1 VLPSLK
7 RKERGLALL
16 KDPAD
21 TRVLLCG
28 AQVPFF
34 SGGAERLISSLNES
48 LRSSGYQVD
57 VTLVPFKWYP
67 NRNIFH
73 HALAWRLLDLSEA
86 HGVEIDILIATKFP
100 SYLARHKNKV
110 VWLVHQFRQV
120 YDFYGTIYSGFD
132 SASKEDN
139 EIREMIM
146 KMDRLALSE
155 ARALF
160 AISRNVAER
169 LERYSGLLAKP
180 LYPPLLHPE
189 RYYSEGYEDFILSS
203 SRLEEDKRIDL
214 LIRSLPHTNRRIKA
228 KIVGRGTKREKL
240 EQLARELGVLNRVD
254 FLGFVPEEE
263 LYRLYANAFAV
274 YFCPLDEDYG
284 YVTVEAFTSKKPV
297 ITGGDS
303 GGILEFV
310 EDGETGFVCRP
321 QPKEIAKK
329 IDLLF
334 ENKDLARRLGEAGY
348 QRVRD
353 ISWEKTI
360 KTLISAAS

>member
-1 VLPSLK
+1 LV
-7 RKERGLALL
+7 LL
-16 KDPAD
+16 KAPAD

-34 SGGAERLISSLNES
+34 RGGAEQLISSLSEH
-48 LRSSGYQVD
+48 LRRLGYQVD
-57 VTLVPFKWYP
+57 VTQLPFKWYP

-86 HGVEIDILIATKFP
+86 HGVSIDILIATKFP

-132 SASKEDN
+132 AHSKEDN
-139 EIREMIM
+139 EIREMII
-146 KMDRLALSE
+146 KMDKLALSE

-169 LERYSGLLAKP
+169 LERYNGLKAEP
-180 LYPPLLHPE
+180 LYPPLPHPE
-189 RYYSEGYEDFILSS
+189 RYYTEGYGDFILSA

-214 LIRSLPHTNRRIKA
+214 LLRALAHTDKRIRA
-228 KIVGRGTKREKL
+228 KIVGRGTRREKL
-240 EQLARELGVLNRVD
+240 EQLARELGVRDRVD

-274 YFCPLDEDYG
+274 YFAPIDEDYG

-297 ITGGDS
+297 ITGKDS

-310 EDGETGFVCRP
+310 EEGETGFIC
-321 QPKEIAKK
+321 QPEPEAVAKR
-329 IDLLF
+329 IELLF
-334 ENKDLARRLGEAGY
+334 KDKDLARRLGEAGY
-348 QRVRD
+348 RRVKD
-353 ISWEKTI
+353 ITWEKTI
-360 KTLISAAS
+360 KALLSAAS